1 MTATEPLRDQRE
13 LDHPLYLPEQNAV
26 FVGRITDDDSE
37 MSGMGAYYVHWRGGV
52 YVGNYNETDSAFT
65 PQYSTELDE
74 RMMSEQIVAF
84 IEMDVETELSSIGE
98 ALLDAYEFAETGAM
112 PDKQAHVFAL
122 KSVNGFTRSQTATV
136 LNVTENTVDAQR
148 QSAAGKADAALAF
161 TTAYREKAGKQG
173 EERNGESPV
182 EH

>member
-1 MTATEPLRDQRE
+1 MTATDPLRNQRE
-13 LDHPLYLPEQNAV
+13 LEHPLYLPEQNAV
-26 FVGRITDDDSE
+26 FVGRVTDDDSE
-37 MSGMGAYYVHWRGGV
+37 LSGMGAYYVHWRGGV
-52 YVGNYNETDSAFT
+52 YVGNYNEADSRFT

-74 RMMSEQIVAF
+74 RMMSEQVVAF
-84 IEMDVETELSSIGE
+84 TEMDVGTELSSIGE

-136 LNVTENTVDAQR
+136 LNVTENTVDTQR

-161 TTAYREKAGKQG
+161 TTAYRAKTGRQD
-173 EERNGESPV
+173 EERDGESPAK
-182 EH
+182 H